1 MKHSYKITGMS
12 CNGCRTKVETTLNA
26 ISGLEAV
33 VTLEPAEAQITME
46 KHIPTSQ
53 MQEALTKAGNYTIE
67 MANSNGTIQE
77 TLEKP
82 KEKSSCCNTK
92 N

>member
-26 ISGLEAV
+26 ISGVEAI
-33 VTLEPAEAQITME
+33 VTLEPAVAQITME

-53 MQEALTKAGNYTIE
+53 IQEALTKAGNYTIE
-67 MANSNGTIQE
+67 MENSNDTINE
-77 TLEKP
+77 TMENP
-82 KEKSSCCNTK
+82 KEKSCCCNNK
-92 N
+92 K

>member
-33 VTLEPAEAQITME
+33 VTLE
-46 KHIPTSQ
+46 
-53 MQEALTKAGNYTIE
+53 
-67 MANSNGTIQE
+67 
-77 TLEKP
+77 
-82 KEKSSCCNTK
+82 
-92 N
+92 

>member
-26 ISGLEAV
+26 IIGLEAV
-33 VTLEPAEAQITME
+33 VSLEPAEAQITME

-67 MANSNGTIQE
+67 MENSNDTVHE
-77 TLEKP
+77 TVENP
-82 KEKSSCCNTK
+82 KEKSCCCSTK
-92 N
+92 K